1 MTDVPSFK
9 ESIKPLEK
17 LIFVDSCVTTLNDFK
32 LDKLQNGL
40 RESFSNISIILN
52 KDDSEMEELAVIGAR
67 HFTGSWWAK
76 IAGGQLNF
84 IEDNNANKSIFI
96 VVLTAGC
103 FK

>member
-52 KDDSEMEELAVIGAR
+52 Y
-67 HFTGSWWAK
+67 F
-76 IAGGQLNF
+76 
-84 IEDNNANKSIFI
+84 
-96 VVLTAGC
+96 VLYQE
-103 FK
+103 